1 MFKKTADLAEDDSPY
16 TDMFVFEQFYMVLL
30 STFNE
35 IRVTMTNPARAK
47 KMNTST
53 MTIMVLEMTM
63 MTNPTIMIMT
73 RIMMTNT
80 TKVIMTRIMMTNP
93 TKAKK
98 TKKMQTSIQ
107 AAMAVIPSTFGEFV
121 VTMLKMLIST

>member
-1 MFKKTADLAEDDSPY
+1 MT
-16 TDMFVFEQFYMVLL
+16 
-30 STFNE
+30 
-35 IRVTMTNPARAK
+35 ITNPAGAK

-53 MTIMVLEMTM
+53 MTIMVLEITM
-63 MTNPTIMIMT
+63 MMNPTIMIMT
-73 RIMMTNT
+73 RIMMTNPS
-80 TKVIMTRIMMTNP
+80 KAIMMMMMTNP

-121 VTMLKMLIST
+121 VTMLKMLINTWRRRITMRMMIVVMVLRTLL

>member
-1 MFKKTADLAEDDSPY
+1 
-16 TDMFVFEQFYMVLL
+16 
-30 STFNE
+30 
-35 IRVTMTNPARAK
+35 
-47 KMNTST
+47 
-53 MTIMVLEMTM
+53 M
-63 MTNPTIMIMT
+63 MTRM
-73 RIMMTNT
+73 MMTTT